1 MIKQTSLRQKKIN
14 TLIWR
19 ILKTDSKNNG
29 DAHFHDDDQG
39 QTDESDELSEDEEEE
54 FNSGDVIW
62 AKHGRI

>member
-19 ILKTDSKNNG
+19 ILKTDSKNNE